1 MIGICH
7 SVLEAAGNRLN
18 SFHLHANGSA
28 MRVIRVS
35 VRSACLMAGMVTKKM
50 SRWEGE
56 EWKVRRRVRGC
67 GERRGSWRGR
77 FG

>member
-28 MRVIRVS
+28 MRVTRVS
-35 VRSACLMAGMVTKKM
+35 VRSACLIAGTVTKKM

-56 EWKVRRRVRGC
+56 EWN
-67 GERRGSWRGR
+67 WRA
-77 FG
+77 